1 MTEPLPQITAKP
13 KLGIG
18 ACLIGQPVRFN
29 GGHKK
34 SSEPLENLKKVMQ
47 MVSFCPEVAIGLGVP
62 REPIRLVATDNQ
74 LRAMDSNSQ
83 TEDYTEALAGYA
95 DKVADEQTN
104 MAGYVLVKGS
114 PSCGYERVKIYN
126 TEGQG
131 MASKGVGVFAQQLID
146 RQPLMPVEEDGRL
159 FDNQLRENFI
169 RRVYAYHDWLCLNEE
184 PLSHHRLVGF
194 YSRYKYLVMAHHV
207 PTYKAI
213 GQLLSAA
220 DKQHPEQ
227 QAQQLISLLMEVL
240 KRPATRRGYSNALS
254 HIQGYLKRD
263 ISSGERVSL
272 DHVISQ
278 YRQGLVP
285 LVVPAT
291 LLNHYFKQ
299 YPDAYIGQQILL
311 SSYPDE
317 LGIGN
322 HIL

>member
-1 MTEPLPQITAKP
+1 MTIQQTHITTRP

-18 ACLIGQPVRFN
+18 ACLVGQSVRFN

-34 SSEPLENLKKVMQ
+34 SSEPLENLQKAMEL
-47 MVSFCPEVAIGLGVP
+47 VSFCPEVAIGLGVP
-62 REPIRLVATDNQ
+62 RAPIRLVASDKQ

-83 TEDYTEALAGYA
+83 TEDYSEALADYA
-95 DKVADEQTN
+95 DSVADGQSN

-114 PSCGYERVKIYN
+114 PSCGYERVKVYD
-126 TEGQG
+126 TKGKG
-131 MASKGVGVFAQQLID
+131 MASMGVGVFARQLMQ

-159 FDNQLRENFI
+159 HDNQLRENFI
-169 RRVYAYHDWLCLNEE
+169 RRVYAYHDWLCLNEQ
-184 PLSHHRLVGF
+184 PLSHHRLLGF

-213 GQLLSAA
+213 GQLLSAPN
-220 DKQHPEQ
+220 KQHPAE
-227 QAQQLISLLMEVL
+227 QAQQLISLLMAAL
-240 KRPATRRGYSNALS
+240 KRPATRRGFSNALS
-254 HIQGYLKRD
+254 HIQGYLKRT

-272 DHVISQ
+272 DSVISQ

-299 YPDAYIGQQILL
+299 HPDAYIGQQILL

-317 LGIGN
+317 LGMGN